1 MKTIMC
7 VVNTSTPD
15 NITSD
20 GVKNVLVKNYT
31 KGTIQI
37 YKRETLVSFED
48 EEGKSL
54 VSSVEPGNKM
64 EVVVVF
70 ENGFVVKNTTVY
82 LVYDELIVK
91 NKNIKKNRVD
101 KNQFLWYLPTFVLAT
116 IILHF
121 WMKFLD
127 FMHGKF
133 L

>member
-54 VSSVEPGNKM
+54 VSSAEPGNKM

>member
-1 MKTIMC
+1 MC

-54 VSSVEPGNKM
+54 VSSAEPGNKM

-82 LVYDELIVK
+82 LKSFSSLQPCLANFLVLNDIGYRK
-91 NKNIKKNRVD
+91 AKK
-101 KNQFLWYLPTFVLAT
+101 KL
-116 IILHF
+116 
-121 WMKFLD
+121 
-127 FMHGKF
+127 
-133 L
+133 